1 VAVDFVVEGLAQRDN
16 VVGFLAVVF
25 YWLLAVVP
33 ELHVVEEV
41 KAGGIGHDRSLALL
55 LRAEEDRGAKDALK
69 ALNDSLIVVSVL
81 G

>member
-1 VAVDFVVEGLAQRDN
+1 VHAIK
-16 VVGFLAVVF
+16 
-25 YWLLAVVP
+25 
-33 ELHVVEEV
+33 EV

-55 LRAEEDRGAKDALK
+55 FRAEEDGGAKDALK